1 MNTEINT
8 RLVHRTW
15 FEKLRM
21 WRHTYETKIFD
32 DRHEVVVRGP
42 TPDAARKA
50 ALKQWNEQMNDGGRR
65 INQPDMKEAPAKR
78 PNRGLLAWVL

>member
-8 RLVHRTW
+8 PLVHRTW

-50 ALKQWNEQMNDGGRR
+50 ALKRWNEQIERWREED
-65 INQPDMKEAPAKR
+65 
-78 PNRGLLAWVL
+78 